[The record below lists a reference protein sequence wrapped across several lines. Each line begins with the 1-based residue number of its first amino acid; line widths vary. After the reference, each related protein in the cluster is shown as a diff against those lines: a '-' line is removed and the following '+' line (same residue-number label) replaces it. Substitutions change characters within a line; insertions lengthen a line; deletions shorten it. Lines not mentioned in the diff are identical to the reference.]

1 MSQLNKRTI
10 IFNEINGLETFDLFI
25 DTVTKA
31 PPVKIENRQS
41 VPLKSG
47 SYNFSK
53 ITGYSIFED
62 REIIYTCQLIEN
74 SSRDLDT
81 VLTAINKWLLAPA
94 EAVLQDTATP
104 DYHYIGECIS
114 VIPASNERGY
124 TELTITFKCY
134 PFKIY
139 NSRVSEVEWD
149 SICFN
154 TDKFINTDFTIKS
167 GDEIEIENISAT
179 PVEFTCNGD
188 FNTCTVSVGGTGYE
202 LTKGEKAPFLLMV
215 GINRIK
221 ITGLAGK
228 SSATLL
234 IDYAREEL

>member
-1 MSQLNKRTI
+1 MNKRTF
-10 IFNEINGLETFDLFI
+10 IFNEINGLEIFDLFI

-31 PPVKIENRQS
+31 PPMKIENRQS

-53 ITGYSIFED
+53 IIGYPIFED
-62 REIIYTCQLIEN
+62 REITYTCQLIEN
-74 SSRDLDT
+74 SSRELDT
-81 VLTAINKWLLAPA
+81 VLTAINKWLLTPT

-139 NSRVSEVEWD
+139 NSTVSNTEWD

-154 TDKFINTDFTIKS
+154 TDVFINTDFTIKN
-167 GDEIEIENISAT
+167 GDEIEIENISTT

-188 FNTCTVSVGGTGYE
+188 FNTCTVSVNNVGYK
-202 LTKGEKAPFLLMV
+202 LTRGKKAPFLLMP
-215 GINRIK
+215 GINRIT
-221 ITGLAGK
+221 ITGIAEK
-228 SSATLL
+228 SSVTLS
-234 IDYAREEL
+234 IDYVREEL